1 MYDQEMMDEPIDSAL
16 DQVRQLSELVA
27 RRRMFRGYSGWARMA
42 CGALALIA
50 ACVLSSEIIPVQNTA
65 HVVGWGIVLA
75 LALLLNYGALAWWYI
90 SHPEVR
96 NHPILVKPALDA
108 LPALGAG
115 GILTV
120 ALISAGQ
127 FDLLFGAWMLMYG
140 LAQTTYRSTLPRGVY
155 WTGMVYMACGA
166 LLAIQPMAFTKPWP
180 MGIVFF
186 FGELA
191 GGLCLLQPESDQS

>member
-1 MYDQEMMDEPIDSAL
+1 MEHEPLDDAL
-16 DQVRQLSELVA
+16 DQVRRLSEMVS

-42 CGALALIA
+42 CGILALIA
-50 ACVLSSEIIPVQNTA
+50 ACVLSSEVIPVEHTA
-65 HVVGWGIVLA
+65 HIKGWGVVLI
-75 LALLLNYGALAWWYI
+75 LALLLNYGALTWWYI
-90 SHPEVR
+90 SHPEIR

-108 LPALGAG
+108 IPALGAG
-115 GILTV
+115 GVLTV

-127 FDLLFGAWMLMYG
+127 YNFLFGVWMLMYG
-140 LAQTTYRSTLPRGVY
+140 LAQTTYRSALPRGVY

-166 LLAIQPMAFTKPWP
+166 LLAIQPVTFTNPWP

-191 GGLCLLQPESDQS
+191 GGLCLLQPEKDPS